1 MSDRFSNRHGFSSR
15 AESLD
20 IEGLWHERAL
30 PQVRKRSLCVHSVSG
45 FGDDFARSEQIMLT
59 VREEPRAALVF
70 PAAAF
75 TATAGVAAPPAE
87 GTFCSAS
94 CGGPEEVPTA
104 TAAVPVAC
112 AAGVS

>member
-1 MSDRFSNRHGFSSR
+1 MTHMKNFFDNGLGKCPTFSSR
-15 AESLD
+15 AKSLD

-30 PQVRKRSLCVHSVSG
+30 PQVQQPSLCLHSVSG

-87 GTFCSAS
+87 GTF
-94 CGGPEEVPTA
+94 
-104 TAAVPVAC
+104 
-112 AAGVS
+112 